1 METLKEKE
9 SIILDYLTEA
19 YIFIMILIFPLL
31 VDKTGYFQI
40 LECKW
45 FYYVAITIIYIV
57 VSLLIFLYFLI
68 FKKVNYFVNY
78 KLTIIQYLAIVFL
91 IVNIISCF
99 LSPYFSNYNLF
110 YGIGRGEGLITQTLY
125 IISFLFISFFG
136 KFKKRYIIYFSIS
149 SILISFISILQY
161 IGFNPFNLY
170 QNGIGTHNVSFISTI
185 GNIDFVSAMYCILL
199 PISFSAYVFSS
210 DSSKISKVIH
220 LLSLLMGFFIIGIID
235 VSSGK
240 LAFLATT
247 VIIFPF
253 IITNNKRLAKFL
265 NVLVCLLM
273 AYCINII
280 INPIYHYD
288 LQKIILHFQVNYIV
302 ILFIIVCLVL
312 LALSYVLNKT
322 NYNYSNNKKL
332 IIKIYLLIVIGFIL
346 SIIVLYFYNFKIGI
360 LYEIHELLHGNFN
373 DEFGTYR
380 IFLWKR
386 TLPLIK
392 DYPLL
397 GTGPDTFALRFM
409 PKYTNDLI
417 AIGQYS
423 INDTAANV
431 YLTIA
436 VNLGLVGLLVYLS
449 FIFFQL
455 KNGIKKLNNY
465 SVILLISIICFL
477 IQDFFNLQ
485 LVIVTPLFWIL
496 LSLHYRSICTKKI
509 K

>member
-1 METLKEKE
+1 M
-9 SIILDYLTEA
+9 
-19 YIFIMILIFPLL
+19 
-31 VDKTGYFQI
+31 
-40 LECKW
+40 
-45 FYYVAITIIYIV
+45 
-57 VSLLIFLYFLI
+57 
-68 FKKVNYFVNY
+68 
-78 KLTIIQYLAIVFL
+78 
-91 IVNIISCF
+91 NI
-99 LSPYFSNYNLF
+99 
-110 YGIGRGEGLITQTLY
+110 
-125 IISFLFISFFG
+125 
-136 KFKKRYIIYFSIS
+136 
-149 SILISFISILQY
+149 
-161 IGFNPFNLY
+161 
-170 QNGIGTHNVSFISTI
+170 
-185 GNIDFVSAMYCILL
+185 
-199 PISFSAYVFSS
+199 
-210 DSSKISKVIH
+210 
-220 LLSLLMGFFIIGIID
+220 
-235 VSSGK
+235 
-240 LAFLATT
+240 
-247 VIIFPF
+247 
-253 IITNNKRLAKFL
+253 
-265 NVLVCLLM
+265 
-273 AYCINII
+273 
-280 INPIYHYD
+280 
-288 LQKIILHFQVNYIV
+288 
-302 ILFIIVCLVL
+302 
-312 LALSYVLNKT
+312 
-322 NYNYSNNKKL
+322 
-332 IIKIYLLIVIGFIL
+332 
-346 SIIVLYFYNFKIGI
+346 YNFKIGI